1 MESGFID
8 EIELSKTAKD
18 LLVVY
23 EKMKTEAFFRYDID
37 LSKFHEKEFEKLE
50 TDQQKKVLIE
60 CLDKNHLYV
69 NLSEMDDAT
78 YEISVEEKERNRKF
92 YGL

>member
-1 MESGFID
+1 
-8 EIELSKTAKD
+8 
-18 LLVVY
+18 
-23 EKMKTEAFFRYDID
+23 MKAEAFFRYDVD
-37 LSKFHEKEFEKLE
+37 LSKFNEQEFEKLE
-50 TDQQKKVLIE
+50 LGQQKDVLIE

-78 YEISVEEKERNRKF
+78 FEISDEDKEMNRKF